1 LSDDDEPP
9 EIFELIRDK
18 FQADLAKTFGERA
31 AEFNAPLKDLLFEFW
46 TAATHSEIKVK
57 PDPEEVMK
65 IVREHFTGAGGLR
78 INEQGFLEE
87 QPELKETPQS
97 LSIAENSYAPSPP
110 IVGQGSLW
118 VRNDASNV
126 LMFTDDDGTD
136 HPITGTGT
144 PSPNVGE
151 ELQKLYEN
159 GDDPLQDA
167 LSAKSMPDAYM
178 MVPVMMHKGT
188 GQVFGVDLSSRNKY
202 VPIQRVVHLTS
213 NDGGWGWDFDIA
225 NQPPSHND
233 VNADHVIIRVDGE
246 VQDSPSDYTVE
257 TTGYGTDEAVRAIRL
272 MSPPPEGM
280 EAEVTATFPDVHSDY
295 F

>member
-1 LSDDDEPP
+1 MSDDDAP
-9 EIFELIRDK
+9 EIFELLRDK
-18 FQADLAKTFGERA
+18 FQKDLTKTFGERA
-31 AEFNAPLKDLLFEFW
+31 QEFNTPLVDLLFEFW
-46 TAATHSEIKVK
+46 TAATHAEIKVK

-65 IVREHFTGAGGLR
+65 ILRERFTGAGGLK

-87 QPELKETPQS
+87 QPQYEDPPNS
-97 LSIAENSYAPSPP
+97 LTLSEGSGCPLPP
-110 IVGQGSLW
+110 AAGHGALW
-118 VRNDASNV
+118 VRDAASTN
-126 LMFTDDDGTD
+126 LMFTDDTGND
-136 HPITGTGT
+136 HVLTGEGS

-188 GQVFGVDLSSRNKY
+188 GQVFGVDLMGRNKY
-202 VPIQRVVHLTS
+202 IPTQRVVHLTS
-213 NDGGWGWDFDIA
+213 NDGGYRWEFNVG

-233 VNADHVIIRVDGE
+233 TNASHVIIRVDGE
-246 VQDSPSDYTVE
+246 VKTSPSDYSVE
-257 TTGYGTDEAVRAIRL
+257 TIGYGTDEAVAAICL
-272 MSPPPEGM
+272 MVAPSDGM
-280 EAEVTATFPDVHSDY
+280 QTEVTATFPDVQSDY